1 MNGNEL
7 IARILQ
13 REGVEWLACFP
24 NNPLIEAAAKVGIR
38 PIAFRHE
45 RGAVMAADGYSRV
58 SDRQRFGVVAV
69 QSQAG
74 AENALGGIAQAYADN
89 IPVLVLPGGP
99 TTAQIPV
106 RPNYSA
112 VRNYEGI
119 TKSAEL
125 LLSAKDIPAVM
136 RRAFAA
142 LRNGPPGPVVVELT
156 ADVAAQEVDDG
167 LLDRYVPPPMARQAP
182 DPAAVSAAVDA
193 LVAAER
199 PVLWAGGGVLFSGA
213 SEELRT
219 LAERAALPVFTT
231 MQGKSAIDE
240 SHPLALGAGGMT
252 TTGPAA
258 SWLARADLLLAVGTS
273 LTRTPYGQRVPGGA
287 TVIHNTDNPAD
298 LAKDENVTIGLPG
311 DAALTLQAI
320 IDELDRR
327 GVTADRT
334 SVEAEIAGARAEWEA
349 TWEPALSGA
358 TEAEGEPLSYY
369 RVIRALNDTLDRDR
383 SIVTHDAGA
392 PRDCLVPFY
401 AATTPHSYV
410 GWGKTTHLGFGIPL
424 AIGAKLANPDRFCC
438 NVMGDGAFG
447 MSGTDIETAV
457 RSGAAITTILLNN
470 GAMATY
476 PHGSPMDPVTA
487 RTEFGVTTM
496 GGDYAAI
503 ADGMGATGIRVAT
516 AAELEAALEAA
527 LAEAIARNA
536 GPRHDGPD
544 RRAEPPT
551 GAGRGPPL
559 PQQPLSGTPDQR
571 LDQPTPPRP
580 SPLVGEPI
588 ELLPSG

>member
-1 MNGNEL
+1 MAVNGNEL
-7 IARILQ
+7 IAHILK

-89 IPVLVLPGGP
+89 IPILVLPGGP
-99 TTAQIPV
+99 TTGQLPV

-112 VRNYEGI
+112 TRNYEGI
-119 TKSAEL
+119 TKSVEVL
-125 LLSAKDIPAVM
+125 LDPAGIPAAM
-136 RRAFAA
+136 RRAISA

-156 ADVAAQEVDDG
+156 ADVCAREVPDG
-167 LLDRYVPPPMARQAP
+167 AIDRYTSPPSAVQAP
-182 DPAAVSAAVDA
+182 APSAVEAAIDAVLGAAN
-193 LVAAER
+193 
-199 PVLWAGGGVLFSGA
+199 PVLWAGGGVLFGA
-213 SEELRT
+213 ATDELRT

-231 MQGKSAIDE
+231 MAGKSALDE
-240 SHPLALGAGGMT
+240 RHPLALGAGGMT
-252 TTGPAA
+252 TTAP
-258 SWLARADLLLAVGTS
+258 ARAWLDRADVVLAIGSS
-273 LTRTPYGQRVPGGA
+273 LTRTPYGQRLPGGA
-287 TVIHNTDNPAD
+287 TVVHNTDNPAD
-298 LAKDENVTIGLPG
+298 IGKDENVHVAVPG
-311 DAALTLQAI
+311 DAALTLAALTA
-320 IDELDRR
+320 ELERR
-327 GVTADRT
+327 VAAGDAAAVARVGARAV
-334 SVEAEIAGARAEWEA
+334 VEAEIARARDEWLEV
-349 TWEPALSGA
+349 WRPALTSDPDQ
-358 TEAEGEPLSYY
+358 TGEPLSYY
-369 RVIRALNDTLDRDR
+369 RVIQALNDALDRDD

-424 AIGAKLANPDRFCC
+424 AIGAKLAHPDRFCC

-476 PHGSPMDPVTA
+476 PIGSPMDPVTA
-487 RTEFGVTTM
+487 RTEYGVTMM
-496 GGDYAAI
+496 GGDYARI
-503 ADGMGATGIRVAT
+503 AEGMGAVGLRVST
-516 AAELEAALEAA
+516 TEELLAALDEAK
-527 LAEAIARNA
+527 ARNA
-536 GPRHDGPD
+536 DGTTVLID
-544 RRAEPPT
+544 VAANVEARR
-551 GAGRGPPL
+551 
-559 PQQPLSGTPDQR
+559 
-571 LDQPTPPRP
+571 
-580 SPLVGEPI
+580 SPNAP
-588 ELLPSG
+588 